1 MPNKNLKFSIL
12 IHYSEI
18 GLKKNNRSYFER
30 LFIKNISNH
39 IFGLDHKKI
48 RLLSARVFI
57 ENINPD
63 DWDSFKNRLK
73 NVMGLSS
80 AILMIESI
88 SEYFA
93 IQDTIDQLIEN
104 KKFDTFRVTTRRHS
118 KKFNKTS
125 IETNVDL
132 GSHIQKKTNKKVK
145 LSGADLN
152 IIIEILKDKSY
163 TGFDKIIGFS
173 GLPAGSQEKAI
184 SLISSGID
192 SPVASFEM
200 IKRGVN
206 VSFLHFHSYPS
217 TSKQSIENVKEL
229 VDILTNY
236 QLESKLYCIP
246 LLDIQEKIMHTIPD
260 KFWVIFFRRAMF
272 KIANL
277 FAQKNKIFAIITG
290 DSIGQV
296 ASQTISNIRAIS
308 NVSELPILRPLS
320 GMNKDEII
328 NKAKKIGTYDTSIK
342 PYQDCCSYFV
352 PIHPETKAKLG
363 AVLDLDSNLDLEQD
377 YKDAL
382 DRIEQFDINF
392 QGG

>member
-39 IFGLDHKKI
+39 VFGLDHKKI

-57 ENINPD
+57 ENINPK

-88 SEYFA
+88 SKYFA

-163 TGFDKIIGFS
+163 IGFDKIIGFG

-229 VDILTNY
+229 VNILTNY

-246 LLDIQEKIMHTIPD
+246 LLNIQEKIMDIIPD

-277 FAQKNKIFAIITG
+277 FAQKNKNFAIITG

-296 ASQTISNIRAIS
+296 ASQTISNIRAVS

-392 QGG
+392 SGG